1 MCQLANVSLIKL
13 FFNYFIPGT
22 AIASAFDGML
32 TEWRI
37 RKENVHVVLRDNAR
51 NMVKAMEECGVR
63 GLGCMAH
70 LGQLAVHD
78 AVLSQR
84 SVVDSLAIAR
94 KIV

>member
-1 MCQLANVSLIKL
+1 M
-13 FFNYFIPGT
+13 
-22 AIASAFDGML
+22 
-32 TEWRI
+32 
-37 RKENVHVVLRDNAR
+37 HVVFRDNAR